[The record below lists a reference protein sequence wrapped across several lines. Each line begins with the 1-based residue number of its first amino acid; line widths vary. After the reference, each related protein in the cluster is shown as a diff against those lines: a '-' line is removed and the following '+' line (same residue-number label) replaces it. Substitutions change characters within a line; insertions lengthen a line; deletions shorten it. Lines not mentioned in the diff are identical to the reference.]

1 VEITGPRAQLRPPRV
16 AEIVA
21 GVLRERIV
29 GGDLA
34 DGDLLP
40 TQDELI
46 AQYRVSRPALREAL
60 RILEDEG
67 LLTVRRGKVGGSVV
81 RRPTAGASA
90 YSFGLLLQSRR
101 ATVGDLATAIKHIE
115 PVAASLC
122 AARPDRARAVVP
134 VLRANLAQAEAAIA
148 DGPRFTAL
156 AREFHELLVSRCG
169 NETLILALGALESLW
184 SEQERQWAVRAAS
197 EGVYPEERYRRDVL
211 SAHAAVTDAIASG
224 DADAAGHLDAS
235 HLGHSQRYTLEGSP
249 DQVVRATPL
258 RDALRDLSLR
268 R

>member
-1 VEITGPRAQLRPPRV
+1 METTERRGQLRPPRV
-16 AEIVA
+16 AEVVA
-21 GVLRERIV
+21 GVLRERII

-67 LLTVRRGKVGGSVV
+67 LLTVRRGKVGGSVI

-101 ATVGDLATAIKHIE
+101 ATIGDLATAIKLIE

-122 AARPDRARAVVP
+122 ATRPDRAREVVP
-134 VLRANLAQAEAAIA
+134 ALRANLAETEAAVA

-156 AREFHELLVSRCG
+156 ARQFHELLVSRCG
-169 NETLILALGALESLW
+169 NETLILALGALENLW

-197 EGVYPEERYRRDVL
+197 EGVYPEQRYRRDVL
-211 SAHAAVTDAIASG
+211 SAHGRVTEAIAAG
-224 DADAAGHLDAS
+224 DADTAGRLDTGHL
-235 HLGHSQRYTLEGSP
+235 GQSQRYTLEGSQ
-249 DQVVRATPL
+249 DEVVRATPL
-258 RDALRDLSLR
+258 RDGLRELT
-268 R
+268 

>member
-46 AQYRVSRPALREAL
+46 AQYHVSRPALREAL

-81 RRPTAGASA
+81 RRPTAAASA

-122 AARPDRARAVVP
+122 AARP
-134 VLRANLAQAEAAIA
+134 NLAQAEAAIA

-184 SEQERQWAVRAAS
+184 SEQERLWAVRAAS

-235 HLGHSQRYTLEGSP
+235 HLGHSQRYTLDGSP